1 MKLRGKLPNFLH
13 ADPHCLKFPMFY
25 LVTSDSLPIKAGKSL
40 GNFLN
45 FWNDEICCSK
55 NKTRTSYL
63 MNPAYKIQW
72 KSLTSAA
79 KLLLAQEGRMFCS
92 FVANVSLFSDCIIF
106 KHHSWMKNVLNS
118 NFMFRPYFFISA
130 CMKIN
135 VENEKEDVVKFNVLS
150 KCEQLVNDR
159 CLERRIYVMKSVQRI
174 NVSLLPSQR
183 NISFTVTPS
192 RVALVS
198 LS

>member
-1 MKLRGKLPNFLH
+1 
-13 ADPHCLKFPMFY
+13 
-25 LVTSDSLPIKAGKSL
+25 
-40 GNFLN
+40 
-45 FWNDEICCSK
+45 
-55 NKTRTSYL
+55 
-63 MNPAYKIQW
+63 
-72 KSLTSAA
+72 
-79 KLLLAQEGRMFCS
+79 
-92 FVANVSLFSDCIIF
+92 
-106 KHHSWMKNVLNS
+106 MKNVLNS

-198 LS
+198 SS

>member
-1 MKLRGKLPNFLH
+1 
-13 ADPHCLKFPMFY
+13 
-25 LVTSDSLPIKAGKSL
+25 
-40 GNFLN
+40 
-45 FWNDEICCSK
+45 
-55 NKTRTSYL
+55 
-63 MNPAYKIQW
+63 
-72 KSLTSAA
+72 
-79 KLLLAQEGRMFCS
+79 
-92 FVANVSLFSDCIIF
+92 
-106 KHHSWMKNVLNS
+106 
-118 NFMFRPYFFISA
+118 
-130 CMKIN
+130 MKIN